1 MIELKTLNKSA
12 LQEFISSGK
21 YRSDIF
27 LPITKHRAESQIKNP
42 KADDD
47 QTLLILA
54 YEGEKLAGYVGCLPD
69 FFLIDGNKFKYAWL
83 STLFVSSDFRG
94 KRIAQ
99 QLLDKAF
106 EEYNGNI
113 AITEFTPE
121 AESLYNKI
129 KVFKYIPAKTG
140 KRFYLKTDFQNIIPA
155 KNQKLKSLKPIFKL
169 SDFIFNHL
177 ISLKNS
183 FQEKPDFKF
192 EILPEIDEESKNF
205 IAQFQSNRNA
215 EEINWFVKNPW
226 ILECEMPDYDYL
238 FSSYSKKFKYFWIK
252 IFNTKNQLE
261 TSALLLLRDGHLKI
275 PYLFSKN
282 NLKNFT
288 EFLACFSEKNKVKQ
302 ITSYQTDLIDEI
314 ETNGNFPKIHSR
326 AMERRYMFHEKMLSN
341 LPRNF
346 SPNFQD
352 GDGDCALT

>member
-1 MIELKTLNKSA
+1 MTELKTLNKSE
-12 LQEFISSGK
+12 LQEFISSEK
-21 YRSDIF
+21 HRSDAFI
-27 LPITKHRAESQIKNP
+27 PITKHRAESQIKNP
-42 KADDD
+42 KADGD

-69 FFLIDGNKFKYAWL
+69 FFLTDGKKIKYAWL

-129 KVFKYIPAKTG
+129 KVFKYIPAKEG
-140 KRFYLKTDFQNIIPA
+140 RRFYLKTDFQNIIPA
-155 KNQKLKSLKPIFKL
+155 KKPRLKNLKPIFRY
-169 SDFIFNHL
+169 SDLIFNGL

-183 FQEKPDFKF
+183 FQEKPDFQF
-192 EILPEIDEESKNF
+192 EILSDIDEESRDF
-205 IAQFQSNRNA
+205 IAHFRSNRTA
-215 EEINWFVKNPW
+215 DEISWLVKNPW
-226 ILECEMPDYDYL
+226 ILEGEKPDSGYL
-238 FSSYSKKFKYFWIK
+238 FSSFSKEFKYFWIK
-252 IFNTKNQLE
+252 IFNTHHVLE

-275 PYLFSKN
+275 PYLFSEN

-288 EFLACFSEKNKVKQ
+288 EFLAWFSEKNKVKVM
-302 ITSYQTDLIDEI
+302 TSYQSDLNREI
-314 ETNGNFPKIHSR
+314 ESSGSFPKIHSR
-326 AMERRYMFHEKMLSN
+326 KIERRYMFHEKMFSH
-341 LPRNF
+341 LPPNF
-346 SPNFQD
+346 TPDFQD